1 MKKRWSFGWVLVLV
15 FLCTGCGQKFEPTE
29 STIFVT
35 SKGIV
40 HSAIME
46 SFEKSYYDFDELYK
60 SVEKEVKSYCL
71 DKIEE
76 VIKITS
82 LTEGNDEV
90 TLVMEYETAKDYA
103 DFNEVVLFS
112 GTFAEAVEEGYLPNT
127 LQDAEGMDAE
137 IDLEKQGNLKVLVTE
152 ESVCIQTSGKIKFV
166 SDNVTVLDKKLAKAM
181 EAGKTHPAFVLY
193 K

>member
-1 MKKRWSFGWVLVLV
+1 MKKRWSFVWVLALM

-35 SKGIV
+35 SKGVV

-46 SFEKSYYDFDELYK
+46 SFDKSYYDFDELYK
-60 SVEKEVKSYCL
+60 TVEKEVKSYCL

-82 LTEGNDEV
+82 LTEGVDEV
-90 TLVMEYETAKDYA
+90 TLVMEYQTVKDYA

-137 IDLEKQGNLKVLVTE
+137 IDLEEQGDLKVLVTE